1 MAVKAKSDSGVSSGQ
16 VGPAELRLL
25 PARRR
30 RQKAS
35 GLEYERA
42 RISEVQNRA
51 AYYELRVERLLASLL
66 SAAEL
71 RRDMAWLRQRIR
83 EIVMSS
89 PLSKRDKADIDRN
102 LEAMAEVVDV
112 VAAKQNEN
120 EPLITTNG
128 EVNGGGDL
136 AEG

>member
-25 PARRR
+25 PARR

-89 PLSKRDKADIDRN
+89 RLSKRDKADIDRN
-102 LEAMAEVVDV
+102 LE
-112 VAAKQNEN
+112 
-120 EPLITTNG
+120 
-128 EVNGGGDL
+128 
-136 AEG
+136 